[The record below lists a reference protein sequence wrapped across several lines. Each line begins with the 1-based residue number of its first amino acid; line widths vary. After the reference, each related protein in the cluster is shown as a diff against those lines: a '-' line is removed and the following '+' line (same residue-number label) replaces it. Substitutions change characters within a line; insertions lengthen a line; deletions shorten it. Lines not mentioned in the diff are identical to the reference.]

1 MADINPGGASRPES
15 LVYAGGRLFFS
26 ANDGSRGREPWVL
39 VRDLEPVAEAGP
51 DQTVDEGTAV
61 ALDGS
66 ASSDPN
72 GDPLSYQWE
81 QIGGPTVA
89 LSDPTAAQPGF
100 VAPTVPSGGATLTFR
115 LTVSDGTHTSPADTV
130 NITVKNV
137 NQPPVADAGD
147 DQAVQEGSPVTL
159 HGGES
164 FDPDGD
170 PLTHDWV
177 QTAGPEVSLSDPAAA
192 EPTFTAPVVGAAG
205 ETLAFTVTVS
215 DGVAVATDVVL
226 VVVSNLTQVPARGRR
241 ARSDGRRK
249 RRR

>member
-1 MADINPGGASRPES
+1 M
-15 LVYAGGRLFFS
+15 
-26 ANDGSRGREPWVL
+26 
-39 VRDLEPVAEAGP
+39 
-51 DQTVDEGTAV
+51 

-81 QIGGPTVA
+81 QIGGPTVT

-115 LTVSDGTHTSPADTV
+115 LTVSDGTHTSPPDTV

-137 NQPPVADAGD
+137 NQAPVADAGD
-147 DQAVQEGSPVTL
+147 DQTVQEGSPVTL

-170 PLTHDWV
+170 PLTHEWV

-192 EPTFTAPVVGAAG
+192 EPTFTAPLVGAAG
-205 ETLAFTVTVS
+205 ETLAFTR
-215 DGVAVATDVVL
+215 DGERWRGRGHGRGAGGR
-226 VVVSNLTQVPARGRR
+226 QQRQPGPARGRR
-241 ARSDGRRK
+241 AGSDGPGSDGGDARRNRQQRPG
-249 RRR
+249 RRMP